1 MPSVV
6 CGLTNSLTADRLPRV
21 GGATI
26 CRGDAVV
33 EHQTGGQEDW
43 LPQEIIPVLRNL
55 NSCTYDKPTSGCWVR
70 NATHLFHPKGRQ
82 LSQPTL
88 ELRTL

>member
-1 MPSVV
+1 MT
-6 CGLTNSLTADRLPRV
+6 LM
-21 GGATI
+21 GGEGI
-26 CRGDAVV
+26 IHYVHYEGILLRYR
-33 EHQTGGQEDW
+33 
-43 LPQEIIPVLRNL
+43 IPVLRNL